1 MTLNELKAWDG
12 ALRQDDKPPMPATSL
27 YIEMDSCHGDSVALW
42 VAPDTDLDGT
52 FSGIC
57 ADTGEILTVNGWLG
71 VVRHSREFDEHGKL
85 QSERVRLFF

>member
-12 ALRQDDKPPMPATSL
+12 ALRQDDKPPMAATSL
-27 YIEMDSCHGDSVALW
+27 YIEMDSCHGDDVALW
-42 VAPDTDLDGT
+42 VAPDTDLDST

-71 VVRHSREFDEHGKL
+71 IVRHSRQFDEHGKL
-85 QSERVRLFF
+85 KSEHVRLFF

>member
-12 ALRQDDKPPMPATSL
+12 ALRQDDKPPMPALSL
-27 YIEMDSCHGDSVALW
+27 YIEMDSCYGDDVALW

-52 FSGIC
+52 FTGVC
-57 ADTGEILTVNGWLG
+57 ADTGELITVNGWLG
-71 VVRHSREFDEHGKL
+71 VVRHSREFNEHGKL

>member
-12 ALRQDDKPPMPATSL
+12 ELRQDDKPPMAATSL
-27 YIEMDSCHGDSVALW
+27 YIEMDSCYGDEAALW

-57 ADTGEILTVNGWLG
+57 ADTGNIITINGWLG
-71 VVRHSREFDEHGKL
+71 VVRHSREFDQFGKL
-85 QSERVRLFF
+85 QSERVRLFY